1 MSVGSRPGMR
11 RYPLLIALVAF
22 VAACAPPAE
31 APDDPAAAPEENG
44 AAETA
49 EPDADAPAADDDEQ
63 ALVEAAIE
71 EGSVGYWHTL
81 MTPETA
87 EELATA
93 FRERYGLGDDFTVE
107 FTALSTADL
116 ATRAEQEIGAGAV
129 SVDVLSTGA
138 APFFYGL
145 LEDGEITEYNSPSH
159 EAYEAAFEAGIGEP
173 GYFAGD
179 AISLGFPMWNPA
191 HIDLEI
197 EEWADLLEYDLT
209 DQVMIG
215 DAENSLTHL
224 ATYMGMRQVLDRE
237 FFEQLAEFNPG
248 ATVRADDIAQSMVT
262 GEFPVTSTGT
272 PSRGYQT
279 ERDGVDLEI
288 AYPTDGVVLVP
299 QNWAILE
306 QAPHPNAAK
315 LLIDF
320 VFSEEGQRVYQDGEA
335 AISGRAG
342 FESPSDKWAPP
353 LEELNVIEMDWASI
367 TPQDEEEALEEWREI
382 FR

>member
-1 MSVGSRPGMR
+1 MR
-11 RYPLLIALVAF
+11 RYRLLMALIGVVAL

-31 APDDPAAAPEENG
+31 APDDPAAAPEEEEDD
-44 AAETA
+44 AAEPA
-49 EPDADAPAADDDEQ
+49 EPDAETPAATDDEQ

-71 EGSVGYWHTL
+71 EGGVSYWHTL
-81 MTPETA
+81 MTPQTA
-87 EELATA
+87 EELAVA
-93 FRERYGLGDDFTVE
+93 FRERYELGDDFAVD

-129 SVDVLSTGA
+129 SVDIVSTGA
-138 APFFYGL
+138 APFLYGL
-145 LEDGEITEYNSPSH
+145 LEDGEITEYDSPSH
-159 EAYEAAFEAGIGEP
+159 EAYEEAFEAGIGEP

-191 HIDLEI
+191 HTDLEI
-197 EEWADLLEYDLT
+197 SEWEDLLEYDLT
-209 DQVMIG
+209 GQLIMG

-248 ATVRADDIAQSMVT
+248 FTVRADDIAQSMVT

-279 ERDGVDLEI
+279 EQEGVELEI
-288 AYPTDGVVLVP
+288 AYPSDGVVLVP

-320 VFSEEGQRVYQDGEA
+320 VFSEEGQRIYQDGES

-342 FESPSDKWAPP
+342 FDSPSEKWAPP
-353 LEELNVIEMDWASI
+353 LEQLNVIEMDWANI
-367 TPQDEEEALEEWREI
+367 TPQDEDEALEEWREI
-382 FR
+382 FRQ